1 MSKLTTTMKEHII
14 ALVFADIP
22 KPDHDNLKDEIQKA
36 LVKGM
41 SVPCRNIYKKNP
53 EALRTG
59 YVNRD
64 HGLRHQ
70 VTVVVGDAD
79 YKMVFKPFEDR
90 QDERDAAL
98 QSFKSAVASC
108 TTRKQFVDRFPELTS
123 YLPNESTPC
132 PTAPALANVVAGL
145 VKVGFVP
152 KVIKT

>member
-14 ALVFADIP
+14 ALVIADIP
-22 KPDHDNLKDEIQKA
+22 KSDHDKLKDEIQKA
-36 LVKGM
+36 LVKNM
-41 SVPCRNIYKKNP
+41 SVPCRNLYKKNP
-53 EALRTG
+53 EALRTSH
-59 YVNRD
+59 VARS
-64 HGLRHQ
+64 HGLRHA

-79 YKMVFKPFEDR
+79 YDMVVKPFLDR
-90 QDERDAAL
+90 ENERDATI
-98 QSFKSAVASC
+98 QNFKSAVASC
-108 TTRKQFVDRFPELTS
+108 TTRKQFVNRFPELTS